1 MEANPQ
7 IEKTFVSPLVV
18 TEVAENNQ
26 VEKEY
31 FGASYLRS
39 FASETKNIEDYE
51 FQRGEDSQN
60 TSSAVKPFKEANI
73 QRIKLE
79 FSGREYSR
87 VKHQWEGCITK
98 VLEKTFLADL
108 VNEDDDELTAKFDID
123 DVSEDDKELIQVN
136 NIFYWSI
143 GHRTTQGNQRINEEI
158 IIFRRL
164 PAWRKFNINKPSEKA
179 KKFIEFF
186 TRPEIQL
193 SSKKQRN

>member
-7 IEKTFVSPLVV
+7 IEKTFVPPIVV

-26 VEKEY
+26 DEKEY
-31 FGASYLRS
+31 FGESYLHS
-39 FASETKNIEDYE
+39 FAPGNKNIEGYG
-51 FQRGEDSQN
+51 FQRGEDCQN

-73 QRIKLE
+73 QTIKTE
-79 FSGREYSR
+79 SSGLEYSR

-98 VLEKTFLADL
+98 VLEKKFLADL
-108 VNEDDDELTAKFDID
+108 VNEDEDELIAEFDID

-164 PAWRKFNINKPSEKA
+164 PAWRKFDINKPSEKA

-186 TRPEIQL
+186 TPPEIQL
-193 SSKKQRN
+193 PSTK